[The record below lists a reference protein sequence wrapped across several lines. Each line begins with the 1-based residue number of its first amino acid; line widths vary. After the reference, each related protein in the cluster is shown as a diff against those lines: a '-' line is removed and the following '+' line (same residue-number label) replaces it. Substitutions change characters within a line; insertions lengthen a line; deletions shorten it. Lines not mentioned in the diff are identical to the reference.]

1 MTSEVKAE
9 KPLMICAFE
18 GWNDASQAATNVI
31 WHLVARYDSRE
42 IRHIRTDSYYD
53 LQVAR
58 PMVCHVTGQ
67 PRIIWP
73 QTTFY
78 EININPETQVYAQIA
93 PEPNYRW
100 LDYCHTSLSIADE
113 LDIGE
118 IVTLGSMY
126 ADCPHT
132 RPLPIEEEA
141 LRRGKSSINGG
152 AEEDHG
158 KRPKNSNPYDG
169 PVGIPSVLN
178 MIAEEDGFDT
188 DSMWVSVPKYLSGD
202 ECPQGT
208 LEILE
213 RLSDLLCV
221 KLDTG
226 TLPQQATTWKA
237 QATVLSNCND
247 DLKHYIRQLEAQY
260 DVDQQLDALESR
272 ANNHGEQIALEAEEF
287 LSHIDD

>member
-1 MTSEVKAE
+1 MTSEATIT
-9 KPLMICAFE
+9 KPFMICAFE

-31 WHLVARYDSRE
+31 RHLVAQYESRE

-58 PMVCHVTGQ
+58 PMVCHITGQ

-78 EININPETQVYAQIA
+78 EINIDAETRFYAQIA

-113 LDIGE
+113 LDIGT
-118 IVTLGSMY
+118 IITLGSMY

-132 RPLPIEEEA
+132 KPLPIEEEA
-141 LRRGKSSINGG
+141 LRRGMSSINGG
-152 AEEDHG
+152 AEEDPAKH
-158 KRPKNSNPYDG
+158 PENSNPYDG

-188 DSMWVSVPKYLSGD
+188 NSMWVSVPKYLAGD

-208 LEILE
+208 LQILE
-213 RLSDLLCV
+213 RLSELFRV
-221 KLDTG
+221 KLNTG
-226 TLPQQATTWKA
+226 TLPQQAATWKA

-247 DLKHYIRQLEAQY
+247 DLRHYIQHLEVQY
-260 DVDQQLDALESR
+260 DVDRQLAGLGNRIS
-272 ANNHGEQIALEAEEF
+272 HGDQIAREAEEF
-287 LSHIDD
+287 LSHIDE